1 MEINYFEESLVWVIM
16 HLLKSD
22 DCVRAKNKEF
32 TSFQA
37 AKMSLEMRSILYTD
51 IYSFTQALCFTNYMS
66 IDI

>member
-1 MEINYFEESLVWVIM
+1 M